1 MEPDKPSNDN
11 SEQAASP
18 LSVQRSSRAD
28 HIKAHRFKPGVSG
41 NPRGRPKGV
50 FKIAALRQLRKKL
63 ASGDT
68 QLDAVVDSQI
78 QQAMRQGKGSTLA
91 ATFLR
96 DTVDGKP
103 GVDGEDGSGSKDVT
117 INIMW
122 GGSEP
127 AWTKEPARVP
137 SHAIEIPASWG
148 ASPEEPAEESPS
160 PLPAVDV
167 AGKVLETENLAEPA
181 ARESQADRSSLST
194 LAREHKLEW
203 PKP

>member
-1 MEPDKPSNDN
+1 MERNKSSNSN
-11 SEQAASP
+11 SGQAETA
-18 LSVQRSSRAD
+18 LSVHPSSRAD

-50 FKIAALRQLRKKL
+50 FKTAALRHLRKKL

-78 QQAMRQGKGSTLA
+78 QQAMKQGKGSTLA

-127 AWTKEPARVP
+127 AWTKEPRGSA
-137 SHAIEIPASWG
+137 SGAIEIPASWG
-148 ASPEEPAEESPS
+148 VSTEEPASEAASPLAVADVSEKVSESPAK
-160 PLPAVDV
+160 PAID
-167 AGKVLETENLAEPA
+167 A
-181 ARESQADRSSLST
+181 SQADRSGLST
-194 LAREHKLEW
+194 LVREHPIDW
-203 PKP
+203 PK